1 MNLPTFLG
9 GVHPP
14 EGKALTENKPIENLF
29 PNEPEEF
36 IYPLSQ
42 HLGAPCAAIVKKGD
56 RVLVGQKIADSEAF
70 VSAPIFSGVSGVVK
84 EIAPRMTIPGSLDP
98 CIVIENDG
106 KYEKAPSLFEELG
119 RNPSPDQYVK
129 FVRAAGIVGMGGAT
143 FPTHVKLSP
152 PKDRAIKWIIINGA
166 ECEPFLNCDNRLMI
180 EEPDE
185 ILKGLE
191 YVLQIFPQAQG
202 VIALENNKP
211 EAIKILTERNA
222 NSRIKIMPHK
232 VKYPQGAEKMLI
244 WSVTGQEIPQ
254 VPALPADV
262 GCIIFNTRTIWQ
274 IYQAIAHGSPVTERI
289 ITVSGDAVNNP
300 KNLRVPL
307 GISVKDLIVECDGF
321 IEEPVKVIAGGPM
334 MGLAMRSL
342 DVPVVK
348 GTSGILALSKKL
360 AYLSEESACIRCG
373 KCIEACPIHLE
384 PTKLDHL
391 VRLRDY
397 ESFEAHGG
405 MNCIEC
411 GSCAY
416 SCPASRHLTQSYKA
430 GKAAINAKRQQ
441 AAKAAK
447 EAAAKLEAE
456 KKVEQKVEVKN

>member
-14 EGKALTENKPIENLF
+14 EGKSLTEHKAIETLF
-29 PNEPEEF
+29 PTEADEF

-42 HLGAPCAAIVKKGD
+42 HIGAPCSSLVKKGD
-56 RVLVGQKIADSEAF
+56 RVLVGQKIADSESF

-84 EIAPRMTIPGSLDP
+84 EVAPRLTIPGSLEP

-106 KYEKAPSLFEELG
+106 KYEKAPSLFDELG

-129 FVRAAGIVGMGGAT
+129 FIRAAGIVGMGGAC

-152 PKDRAIKWIIINGA
+152 PKDRVIKWIIINGA
-166 ECEPFLNCDNRLMI
+166 ECEPYLSCDNRLML
-180 EEPDE
+180 EQPDE

-191 YVLQIFPQAQG
+191 YVLEIFPQAEG
-202 VIALENNKP
+202 VIAIENNKP
-211 EAIKILTERNA
+211 EAIKILTEHNK
-222 NSRIKIMPHK
+222 NSRIRIMPHK

-244 WSVTGQEIPQ
+244 WSVTGQEIPE

-262 GCIIFNTRTIWQ
+262 GCIILNSRTVWQ
-274 IYQAIAHGSPVTERI
+274 ISLALSKGYPVTERI
-289 ITVSGDAVNNP
+289 ISVTGDAVNNP
-300 KNLRVPL
+300 KNLQVPL
-307 GISVKDLIVECDGF
+307 GISVRKLVNACDGF
-321 IEEPVKVIAGGPM
+321 IEEPVKIIAGGPM

-348 GTSGILALSKKL
+348 GTSGILALTKSL
-360 AYLSEESACIRCG
+360 AYIAEESACIRCG
-373 KCIEACPIHLE
+373 KCIEACPMHLE
-384 PTKLDHL
+384 PTLLDHL
-391 VRLRDY
+391 VRMRDY
-397 ESFEAHGG
+397 AGFEAHGG

-416 SCPASRHLTQSYKA
+416 SCPASRHLTQSYKQ
-430 GKAAINAKRQQ
+430 GKAAVNQERK
-441 AAKAAK
+441 KAAAA
-447 EAAAKLEAE
+447 AAAKQA
-456 KKVEQKVEVKN
+456 EVKK